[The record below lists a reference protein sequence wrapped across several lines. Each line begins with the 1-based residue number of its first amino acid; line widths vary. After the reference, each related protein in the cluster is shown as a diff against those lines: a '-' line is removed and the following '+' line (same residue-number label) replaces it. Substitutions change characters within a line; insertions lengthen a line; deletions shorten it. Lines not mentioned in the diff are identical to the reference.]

1 MVPISLLDCQRILG
15 FVFKTMPRQWVSN
28 YLHSLAKLHCLK
40 LTAVRYVIVTLD
52 CTVFPANSTYLA
64 ASLKT
69 FSTLLSMS
77 STMIGL
83 VFYPVFQTQTSE
95 SALVKHRQQLDN
107 ALLKGGLSVIHAIQ
121 ILYEKPDSTAMDRRG
136 LYQLALAS
144 FHTHYSSHSFH
155 QCSPVREGKLG
166 PAPLLKVSDFLG
178 YDSDTKPGASA
189 RVEQCSDV
197 CFSNGFAYM
206 LWRFFFVFF
215 ATFWDF
221 FLGFLLF
228 CFFFCFFCFSVFFSF
243 CFFTFS
249 AFFAFCFFCLLSSFF
264 FFFCFFAFLFFFLL
278 FCFLFFTFSVY
289 FSFSAFFLLFCF
301 AALFFCFTFCFSIF
315 IYTFYVFC
323 FSVFFCLLV
332 VSALFFYFCFFF
344 RLLCFFRLR
353 M

>member
-1 MVPISLLDCQRILG
+1 MVPSSLLDCQRILG

-28 YLHSLAKLHCLK
+28 YLHSLAKLQCLK
-40 LTAVRYVIVTLD
+40 LAAVRYVIVTLD

-206 LWRFFFVFF
+206 LWRFFLVVF

-228 CFFFCFFCFSVFFSF
+228 CFFFLLFLLFCFFF
-243 CFFTFS
+243 FFTFS
-249 AFFAFCFFCLLSSFF
+249 AFFAFCFFCLLSS
-264 FFFCFFAFLFFFLL
+264 CFFFLL
-278 FCFLFFTFSVY
+278 FLFFCFSVFFCFLLFYFFCLF
-289 FSFSAFFLLFCF
+289 FLFCFFLLFCF
-301 AALFFCFTFCFSIF
+301 AALLFFFLLYFVLFCF
-315 IYTFYVFC
+315 Y
-323 FSVFFCLLV
+323 
-332 VSALFFYFCFFF
+332 
-344 RLLCFFRLR
+344 
-353 M
+353 